1 MSRDKKQDKLNKKLK
16 VTFIIFLASAVIT
29 AFIIL
34 NKGVVFGKRL
44 IDISGANEKSDVHVI
59 QALSATSYL
68 VMPENETETMKTST
82 EILISIDGEDVD
94 SGYEITSSDEN
105 VVAIEG
111 NVVKAVGLGTAVVT
125 VKSTKYDIDES
136 TITFDVVVPIT
147 DLELSSE
154 FRFITVGET
163 SQMSYTTRPKDA
175 SVSVNVVYTS
185 ADTNIATVD
194 SSGIVT
200 GVSSGVTMIT
210 GVDKITGLSDT
221 WTITVD

>member
-1 MSRDKKQDKLNKKLK
+1 MSRDKKQEKLNKRLK
-16 VTFIIFLASAVIT
+16 ITFIIFLASALIA

-59 QALSATSYL
+59 QALSSTSYL
-68 VMPENETETMKTST
+68 VMPENESETMKSST
-82 EILISIDGEDVD
+82 DILISIDGEDVED
-94 SGYEITSSDEN
+94 GFEITSSDEN
-105 VVAIEG
+105 IVAVEG
-111 NVVKAVGLGTAVVT
+111 KVAKAVGLGTAVLT
-125 VKSTKYDIDES
+125 IKSTKYDIES

-147 DLELSSE
+147 SLQLSSE
-154 FRFITVGET
+154 FRFIAVGET

-175 SVSVNVVYTS
+175 SVSVNVVYSS
-185 ADTNIATVD
+185 ADTSIATVD